1 MVSTKGAGER
11 MPNYPRGSEW
21 RKWDLHIHS
30 PASFYWRGPRFNNGG
45 VGEHDIAII
54 DEMIAALNAADPAV
68 FALMDYWN
76 FEGWFALKRRL
87 AQPSAPRLTKTVF
100 PGIELRLCAPMAGRL
115 NAHAIFSD
123 RIEDQHLRDFLS
135 KLTLELVD
143 LPLSENALVSYA
155 RHVTSD
161 LLSKHGFK
169 KADLKADNVKAL
181 EAGYKI
187 AELKPDSYKTAIN
200 AVPPGLA
207 IAFMPFTTNDGL
219 GDVDVMK
226 HYAYAISLFG
236 SSMIFEA
243 RDEPT
248 WNAFVGR
255 KTAGNGKF
263 FDAFQEAL
271 GGVPRLPVSGSDAH
285 QFTGN
290 AMSNDSRGYGDFPSG
305 RVTWIKADP
314 TWEGLRQAVREP
326 EKRCYIG
333 TLPPKLAR
341 VRDQKTFYIDQIKL
355 EKSPGSPL
363 RDQWFD
369 GVILHLNTDL
379 VAIIGNK
386 GSGKSA
392 LADVIAVLGNSQEK
406 AYFSFLKRNRF
417 RGKTGEPAR
426 QFIGRMHWH
435 AGDPCEG
442 NLADDPPPD
451 RVQLVKYIPQGRFE
465 DLCNDHASGA
475 SNAFERELR
484 EVIFSHTP
492 ADRRLDALSFEDLI
506 ENQER
511 KFRERLGELRKNLGL
526 LNQGIV
532 AAEDKLHPNI
542 KSNLEEQLRLKRAQ
556 IAELNAAKPEEVPEP
571 SREMTADQKA
581 ASEALQ
587 ALTDRDLR
595 REEALKR
602 ANAAQQE
609 AAIRRRAARGIDDQ
623 IDLFEGQ
630 FNALT
635 AKITPELAK
644 IGLTVDQV
652 VAVQI
657 NRASLGEIIV
667 NAEAAMRDAGGVI
680 EADTIEKAE
689 IEKARAEAGNRLN
702 EPQRQ
707 RQEYLAAVRQW
718 NEQVEAIRGAADV
731 PDSELGLVARLD
743 QIAKLPAQLENMRAD
758 RDNQAR
764 AIFAVLEDQRNQ
776 RADLFAPLQELIA
789 NNTLIREEYKL
800 QFQSNLAVY
809 SDAISEN
816 LFGIVKQNAGELRG
830 EEESRS
836 AVKAQCD
843 KFGFADSEATIGFI
857 RGVESLFT
865 TSSGR
870 SQQPGGGLRAILRK
884 DRKPEEVYD
893 YLYGLEYIEPKYS
906 LLFQETP
913 IEQLS
918 PGQRGALLL
927 IFYLLVDNGR
937 NPIILDQPEENLD
950 NETIVSLLVPVINE
964 AKKTRQILMVTHNP
978 NLAVVCDAE
987 QIIAAQFDRRNLAT
1001 ISYYAG
1007 SIEEARSN
1015 ANVVTILEGTKP
1027 AFDNRSQKYF

>member
-1 MVSTKGAGER
+1 MT
-11 MPNYPRGSEW
+11 NFPRGSEW

-30 PASFYWRGPRFNNGG
+30 PASFVWRGPRFRDGG
-45 VGEHDIAII
+45 VGDHDIAVI
-54 DEMIAALNAADPAV
+54 DEMIGALNAAEPAA
-68 FALMDYWN
+68 FALMDYWH

-87 AQPSAPRLTKTVF
+87 AQPGAPRLIKTVF

-115 NAHAIFSD
+115 NAHAVFSD
-123 RIEDQHLRDFLS
+123 KIDDQHLKDFVS
-135 KLTLELVD
+135 KLTLELVE
-143 LPLSENALVSYA
+143 LPLSNHGLISYA
-155 RHVTSD
+155 RHVTTD
-161 LLSKHGFK
+161 RLAKHGFT
-169 KADLKADNVKAL
+169 KADVDADNAKAL

-187 AELKPDSYKTAIN
+187 AELKADSYKSAIK
-200 AVPPGLA
+200 AVPHGLA

-226 HYAYAISLFG
+226 HYAYAMSLFE

-255 KTAGNGKF
+255 KTDGNAKF

-271 GGVPRLPVSGSDAH
+271 RSVPRLPVSGSDAH
-285 QFTGN
+285 QFTGDGS
-290 AMSNDSRGYGDFPSG
+290 SNDARGYGDFPSG

-314 TWEGLRQAVREP
+314 TWEGLCQAVREP
-326 EKRCYIG
+326 EKRCHIG
-333 TLPPKLAR
+333 ALPPKLAR
-341 VRDQKTFYIDQIKL
+341 VRDQKTFYIDKIELAKTA
-355 EKSPGSPL
+355 GSTL
-363 RDQWFD
+363 RDKWFD
-369 GVILHLNTDL
+369 GVSLELNTDL

-406 AYFSFLKRNRF
+406 AHFSFLKRDRF
-417 RGKTGEPAR
+417 RGKAGEPAR

-435 AGDPCEG
+435 AGDPCEA

-465 DLCNDHASGA
+465 ALCNDHASGA
-475 SNAFERELR
+475 SSAFEHELR

-492 ADRRLDALSFEDLI
+492 ADRRLDAMSFEDLI

-526 LNQGIV
+526 LNQRIV
-532 AAEDKLHPNI
+532 AAEDRLHPDI
-542 KSNLEEQLRLKRAQ
+542 KSNLDEQLRLKRAQ
-556 IAELNAAKPEEVPEP
+556 IAELNTAKPGEVPEP
-571 SREMTADQKA
+571 SSEMTDDQKA
-581 ASEALQ
+581 ASETLQ
-587 ALTDRDLR
+587 ALADRDLR
-595 REEALKR
+595 REEELRIASTS
-602 ANAAQQE
+602 QQD
-609 AAIRRRAARGIDDQ
+609 AAIRRQTARGIEDQ
-623 IDLFEGQ
+623 IDLFESQ
-630 FNALT
+630 FKALVPQ
-635 AKITPELAK
+635 IGPELAK
-644 IGLTVDQV
+644 IGLTADQIVTLRIDRAPLTEV
-652 VAVQI
+652 VTQ
-657 NRASLGEIIV
+657 
-667 NAEAAMRDAGGVI
+667 AEATMVDAGGKI
-680 EADTIEKAE
+680 EADAAEKAA
-689 IEKARAEAGNRLN
+689 IETARVQAGDRLN
-702 EPQRQ
+702 EPQRR

-718 NEQVEAIRGAADV
+718 SEQIEAIRGAADI
-731 PDSELGLVARLD
+731 PDSELGLVARLE
-743 QIAKLPAQLENMRAD
+743 QIAKLPAQLDAMRSD
-758 RDNQAR
+758 RDVQAR
-764 AIFAVLEDQRNQ
+764 AIFTVLEEQRSQ

-789 NNTLIREEYKL
+789 KNALIRDEYKL

-809 SDAISEN
+809 ADAISEN

-830 EEESRS
+830 EDESRA
-836 AVKAQCD
+836 AVKAQSD
-843 KFGFADSEATIGFI
+843 KFGFADADATLGFI
-857 RGVESLFT
+857 QGIEGLLT
-865 TSSGR
+865 AAADR
-870 SQQPGGGLRAILRK
+870 SQQQGGGLRAILRK

-893 YLYGLEYIEPKYS
+893 FLYGLEYIEPKYT
-906 LLFQETP
+906 LLFQDTS

-927 IFYLLVDNGR
+927 IFYLLVDKGR

-964 AKKTRQILMVTHNP
+964 AKKARQILMVTHNP

-987 QIIAAQFDRRNLAT
+987 QIIAAQFDRRNLST
-1001 ISYYAG
+1001 IGYYAG

-1027 AFDNRSQKYF
+1027 AFDNRRQKYL